1 MDCGRPVCESLPL
14 ITAKTIRCKGY
25 VKNVTSLVRVY
36 PYWESAT
43 QPNRSDSGHRS
54 KNYLGT
60 VKNEVKLPCII
71 HWHQQ
76 HFIVVYRIRKK
87 RPPVDICFRPG
98 RRPAPIF
105 RKTIFTSLAANKNNP
120 GETER
125 IYYRDSPG

>member
-1 MDCGRPVCESLPL
+1 MDCGPTCLRIIAAYYGKNYSLQGLREKCHISRQGVSLLGISDAAES
-14 ITAKTIRCKGY
+14 IGFRTTG
-25 VKNVTSLVRVY
+25 VKKRSKTSLHYSLAPTTFYRCL
-36 PYWESAT
+36 PDP
-43 QPNRSDSGHRS
+43 Q
-54 KNYLGT
+54 KN
-60 VKNEVKLPCII
+60 
-71 HWHQQ
+71 
-76 HFIVVYRIRKK
+76 